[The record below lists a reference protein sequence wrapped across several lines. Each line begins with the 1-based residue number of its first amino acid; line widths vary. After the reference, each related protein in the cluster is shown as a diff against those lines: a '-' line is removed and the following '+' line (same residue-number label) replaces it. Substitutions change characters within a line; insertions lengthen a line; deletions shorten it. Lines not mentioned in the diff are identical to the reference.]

1 MSMNETPGTD
11 TAREA
16 ILQRLRKAQPKPI
29 TMPDVSALYG
39 QQRYEDHATR
49 VERLVL
55 NLTNAMAQVHRTT
68 RADLPEVLAT
78 VVRDQQ
84 LATVALGPELLC
96 DAALCASLGETTRVH
111 PVTTV
116 HGAQVALFND
126 IAAGVTLSR
135 AAIAETG
142 TVVLWSSPQSP
153 RLLSLVP
160 PVHIVIVDAHTVYDT
175 LSEVMHAERWS
186 DGLPTNVILVSSPS
200 KTADIQQTLAY
211 GAHGPKQLIV
221 LLVED
226 AR

>member
-1 MSMNETPGTD
+1 MTHKIQEMG
-11 TAREA
+11 TAREL
-16 ILQRLRKAQPKPI
+16 ILQRLRKAQPAPMS
-29 TMPDVSALYG
+29 MPDVSALYG
-39 QQRYEDHATR
+39 LQLHEDHATR
-49 VERLVL
+49 IERLVL
-55 NLTNAMAQVHRTT
+55 NLTNAMARVHRTT
-68 RADLPEVLAT
+68 RAALPASLAD

-84 LATVALGPELLC
+84 LVSVALGPELLD
-96 DAALCASLGETTRVH
+96 DAAVCAALGTTTHVL

-116 HGAQVALFND
+116 HGEQAALFNEA
-126 IAAGVTLSR
+126 AAGVTLSR
-135 AAIAETG
+135 AAIADTG
-142 TVVLWSSPQSP
+142 TVVLWSGPQSP

-160 PVHIVIVDAHTVYDT
+160 PVHIVIVDAHAVYDT

-226 AR
+226 EQ

>member
-1 MSMNETPGTD
+1 MKHKIPEMG
-11 TAREA
+11 TAREL
-16 ILQRLRKAQPKPI
+16 ILQRLRKAQPALMS
-29 TMPDVSALYG
+29 MPDVSTLYG
-39 QQRYEDHATR
+39 LQLHEDHATR
-49 VERLVL
+49 IERLVL
-55 NLTNAMAQVHRTT
+55 NLTNAMARVHRTT
-68 RADLPEVLAT
+68 RAALPKSLAD

-84 LATVALGPELLC
+84 LVSVALGPELLD
-96 DAALCASLGETTRVH
+96 DAAVCAALGTTTHVL

-116 HGAQVALFND
+116 HGEQAALFNEA
-126 IAAGVTLSR
+126 AAGVTLSR
-135 AAIAETG
+135 AAIADTG
-142 TVVLWSSPQSP
+142 TVVLWSGPQSP

-160 PVHIVIVDAHTVYDT
+160 PVHIVIVDAHAVYDT

-226 AR
+226 EQ

>member
-1 MSMNETPGTD
+1 MTHKTTETG
-11 TAREA
+11 TAREL
-16 ILQRLRKAQPKPI
+16 ILQRLRQAQPAPMS
-29 TMPDVSALYG
+29 MPDVSALYG
-39 QQRYEDHATR
+39 QELHEDHMTR

-68 RADLPEVLAT
+68 WAALPKSLAD

-84 LATVALGPELLC
+84 LVSVALGPELLD
-96 DAALCASLGETTRVH
+96 DAAVCAALGTTTHVL

-116 HGAQVALFND
+116 HGEQAALFNEA
-126 IAAGVTLSR
+126 AAGVTLSR

-142 TVVLWSSPQSP
+142 TVVLWSGPQSP

-160 PVHIVIVDAHTVYDT
+160 PVHIVIVDAHAVYDT

-226 AR
+226 EQ

>member
-1 MSMNETPGTD
+1 MTHKTPETG
-11 TAREA
+11 TAREL
-16 ILQRLRKAQPKPI
+16 ILQRLRQARPAAMP
-29 TMPDVSALYG
+29 MPDVSALYG
-39 QQRYEDHATR
+39 QQLHEDHMTR

-68 RADLPEVLAT
+68 RAALPASLTA
-78 VVRDQQ
+78 VVREKQ
-84 LATVALGPELLC
+84 LASVALGPELLD
-96 DAALCASLGETTRVH
+96 DAAVCASLGETTRVH

-116 HGAQVALFND
+116 HGEQAALFD
-126 IAAGVTLSR
+126 EVAAGVTLSR

-142 TVVLWSSPQSP
+142 TVVLWSSPRSP

-160 PVHIVIVDAHTVYDT
+160 PIHIVVVDAHKVYDT
-175 LSEVMHAERWS
+175 LFELMHEEHWA

-221 LLVED
+221 MLVED
-226 AR
+226 VR

>member
-1 MSMNETPGTD
+1 MTHKIPEMG
-11 TAREA
+11 TAREL
-16 ILQRLRKAQPKPI
+16 ILQRLRQAQPAPMS
-29 TMPDVSALYG
+29 MPDVSALYG
-39 QQRYEDHATR
+39 LQLHEDHATR
-49 VERLVL
+49 IERLVL
-55 NLTNAMAQVHRTT
+55 NLTNAMARVHRTT
-68 RADLPEVLAT
+68 RAALPASLAD

-84 LATVALGPELLC
+84 LVSVALGPELLD
-96 DAALCASLGETTRVH
+96 DAAVCAALGTTTHVL

-116 HGAQVALFND
+116 HGEQAALFNEA
-126 IAAGVTLSR
+126 AAGVTLSR
-135 AAIAETG
+135 AAIADTG
-142 TVVLWSSPQSP
+142 TVVLWSGPQSP

-160 PVHIVIVDAHTVYDT
+160 PVHIVIVDAHAVYDT

-226 AR
+226 EQ

>member
-1 MSMNETPGTD
+1 MTHKTPETG
-11 TAREA
+11 TAREL
-16 ILQRLRKAQPKPI
+16 ILQRLRQARPAAMP
-29 TMPDVSALYG
+29 MPDVSALYG
-39 QQRYEDHATR
+39 QQLHEDHMTR

-68 RADLPEVLAT
+68 RAALPASLTA
-78 VVRDQQ
+78 VVREKQ
-84 LATVALGPELLC
+84 LASVALGPELLD
-96 DAALCASLGETTRVH
+96 DAAVCASLGETTRVH

-116 HGAQVALFND
+116 HGEQAALFD
-126 IAAGVTLSR
+126 EVAAGVTLSR

-142 TVVLWSSPQSP
+142 TVVLWSSPRSP

-160 PVHIVIVDAHTVYDT
+160 PVHIVIVDAHAVYDT

-221 LLVED
+221 MLVED
-226 AR
+226 VR

>member
-1 MSMNETPGTD
+1 MTHKIPEMG
-11 TAREA
+11 TAREL
-16 ILQRLRKAQPKPI
+16 ILQRLRKAQPAPMS
-29 TMPDVSALYG
+29 MPDVSALYG
-39 QQRYEDHATR
+39 LQLHEDHATR
-49 VERLVL
+49 IERLVL
-55 NLTNAMAQVHRTT
+55 NLTNAMARVHRTT
-68 RADLPEVLAT
+68 RAALPASLAD

-84 LATVALGPELLC
+84 LVSVALGPELLD
-96 DAALCASLGETTRVH
+96 DAAVCAALGTTTHVL

-116 HGAQVALFND
+116 HGEQAALFNEA
-126 IAAGVTLSR
+126 AAGVTLSR
-135 AAIAETG
+135 AAIADTG
-142 TVVLWSSPQSP
+142 TVVLWSGPQSP

-160 PVHIVIVDAHTVYDT
+160 PVHIVIVDAHAVYDT

-226 AR
+226 EQ

>member
-1 MSMNETPGTD
+1 MTHKIPEMG
-11 TAREA
+11 TAREL
-16 ILQRLRKAQPKPI
+16 ILQRLRKAQPAPMS
-29 TMPDVSALYG
+29 MPDVSALYG
-39 QQRYEDHATR
+39 QELHEDHMTR

-68 RADLPEVLAT
+68 RAALPASLAD

-84 LATVALGPELLC
+84 LVSVALGPELLD
-96 DAALCASLGETTRVH
+96 DAAVCAALGTTTHVL

-116 HGAQVALFND
+116 HGEQAALFNEV
-126 IAAGVTLSR
+126 AAGVTLSR

-142 TVVLWSSPQSP
+142 TVVLWSGPQSP

-160 PVHIVIVDAHTVYDT
+160 PVHIVIVDAHAVYDT

-226 AR
+226 AQ

>member
-1 MSMNETPGTD
+1 MTHKIPEMG
-11 TAREA
+11 TAREL
-16 ILQRLRKAQPKPI
+16 ILQRLRKAQPALMS
-29 TMPDVSALYG
+29 MPDVSTLYG
-39 QQRYEDHATR
+39 LQLHEDHATR
-49 VERLVL
+49 IERLVL
-55 NLTNAMAQVHRTT
+55 NLTNAMARVHRTT
-68 RADLPEVLAT
+68 RAALPKSLAD

-84 LATVALGPELLC
+84 LVSVALGPELLD
-96 DAALCASLGETTRVH
+96 DAAVCAALGTTTHVL

-116 HGAQVALFND
+116 HGEQAALFNEA
-126 IAAGVTLSR
+126 AAGVTLSR
-135 AAIAETG
+135 AAIADTG
-142 TVVLWSSPQSP
+142 TVVLWSGPQSP

-160 PVHIVIVDAHTVYDT
+160 PVHIVIVDAHAVYDT

-226 AR
+226 EQ

>member
-1 MSMNETPGTD
+1 MTHKIQEMG
-11 TAREA
+11 TAREL
-16 ILQRLRKAQPKPI
+16 ILQRLRKAQPAPMS
-29 TMPDVSALYG
+29 MPDVSALYG
-39 QQRYEDHATR
+39 LQLHEDHATR
-49 VERLVL
+49 IERLVL
-55 NLTNAMAQVHRTT
+55 NLTNAMARVHRTT
-68 RADLPEVLAT
+68 RAALPKSLAD

-84 LATVALGPELLC
+84 LVSVALGPELLD
-96 DAALCASLGETTRVH
+96 DAAVCAALGTTTHVL

-116 HGAQVALFND
+116 HGEQAALFNEA
-126 IAAGVTLSR
+126 AAGVTLSR

-142 TVVLWSSPQSP
+142 TVVLWSGPQSP

-160 PVHIVIVDAHTVYDT
+160 PVHIVIVDAHAVYDT

-226 AR
+226 EQ

>member
-1 MSMNETPGTD
+1 MTHKTPETG
-11 TAREA
+11 TAREL
-16 ILQRLRKAQPKPI
+16 ILQRLRQARPAAMP
-29 TMPDVSALYG
+29 MPDVSALYG
-39 QQRYEDHATR
+39 QQLHEDHMTR

-68 RADLPEVLAT
+68 YAALPASLTAVVREKQLASVARGPEVL
-78 VVRDQQ
+78 D
-84 LATVALGPELLC
+84 
-96 DAALCASLGETTRVH
+96 DAAVCASLGETTRVH

-116 HGAQVALFND
+116 HGEQAALFD
-126 IAAGVTLSR
+126 EVAAGVTLSR

-142 TVVLWSSPQSP
+142 TVVLWSSPRSP

-160 PVHIVIVDAHTVYDT
+160 PVHIVIVDALTVYDT

-221 LLVED
+221 MLVED
-226 AR
+226 VR